1 MLKKNDIIELKIENC
16 DLEGKGIGRYE
27 GMAVFV
33 PSAAKGDVIK
43 AHILKVKSNCAFAK
57 IEEIITPS
65 EDREEAICPV
75 YLKCGGCAFGHIK
88 YEVEASLKENHV
100 KECFRRI
107 GGLEPKF
114 EPIIAE
120 GEIYGYRNKGQFPV
134 EIDGG
139 EIKTGFYANHSH
151 RVIHCPGCKL
161 QPKEFEIILN
171 AFEKYIK
178 SENITSYDETEHKGL
193 LRHIYMRK
201 GTFSGEIMVCP
212 VINGKSLPNEEKLV
226 AMLTS
231 ACNEITS
238 IIVNVNREKTNV
250 ILGRECRTIYGKDY
264 ITDKLCGLEFRLS
277 PLSFYQVN
285 RDRAELLY
293 RKAKEY
299 ASLTGNET
307 LLDLYC
313 GTGTIGLSM
322 AHDVKQLI
330 GVEIVEQAIK
340 DARINAEN
348 NGITNARFECNDAS
362 DAAKMLK
369 NEDIRPDVIVLDPP
383 RKGCAPDL
391 LKTVTE
397 MNPDRIVYVSCDPAT
412 LARDCKILGEMGYE
426 TQKVTP
432 VDMFPRT
439 GHVESVVLLVKLPP
453 DDVVNIE
460 LDLTKLPVSIHDGDA
475 TYDEIKKY
483 VLSHHGLKVSSL
495 YISQVKRKFGLKVT
509 EAYNKPKSENSHQPQ
524 CPPEKEKAIT
534 EALKYF
540 KMI

>member
-16 DLEGKGIGRYE
+16 DLEGKGIGRYG

-439 GHVESVVLLVKLPP
+439 GHVESVVLL
-453 DDVVNIE
+453 
-460 LDLTKLPVSIHDGDA
+460 TKVH
-475 TYDEIKKY
+475 
-483 VLSHHGLKVSSL
+483 
-495 YISQVKRKFGLKVT
+495 
-509 EAYNKPKSENSHQPQ
+509 
-524 CPPEKEKAIT
+524 
-534 EALKYF
+534 
-540 KMI
+540 